1 MFLSKITT
9 HSWQYHRTT
18 EHEESTSTRTTG
30 RLLLLIVPHDEDL
43 GERGRQRH
51 LLDDLVQTVEP
62 VVREDDGREALH
74 PGGGV
79 RHRQRVAR
87 RHLAAEIDTVSS
99 ERRHESRSAA
109 RVSGELLWET
119 PSGFTYPLSVSLHLP
134 YNQFQ

>member
-51 LLDDLVQTVEP
+51 LLDDLVQAVEP

-74 PGGGV
+74 PRRGV
-79 RHRQRVAR
+79 GHRQRVAR
-87 RHLAAEIDTVSS
+87 RHLAAQIDIVLVSS
-99 ERRHESRSAA
+99 GDTRVGQQGDATKRHGARRGHD
-109 RVSGELLWET
+109 V
-119 PSGFTYPLSVSLHLP
+119 
-134 YNQFQ
+134 